1 MTIPDDDLRELEAR
15 TLLAAARMEQRT
27 RQVTLD
33 ALRPFL
39 RHVNCDGPSCECGLT
54 AIVAILE
61 TDAWTV
67 PS

>member
-39 RHVNCDGPSCECGLT
+39 RHVNCDETSCTCGLT
-54 AIVAILE
+54 AIVTILE
-61 TDAWTV
+61 TDAWAV